1 MPARIDD
8 LLVLDAAVSKTE
20 LAKYL
25 RDREAVLPSDF
36 GGLGDG
42 VADDRA
48 ALQAAFDRAAADGK
62 VAAIPPGTWNVSSG
76 VVLGGGARGL
86 LMQGVIQYTGTA
98 PATVLTLGDGGT
110 ARNGEKLYAGLQ
122 VRRRTQSDWL
132 SEADIGVLARNLDAS
147 VLDVRLVEGFTI
159 GLRTLGDGRGFEDST
174 LHLGRILNNKVGLD
188 VHCATATAW
197 NTSVRYYG
205 GHFACATGIN
215 PAIDRFGIRLS
226 QAPAAYTNHNRH
238 VFDAPNFELRQI
250 DPNVAIPFLNETNG
264 SAVIGRALR
273 MEACSPIVARHTGAA
288 QDCEYEVAWSNTY
301 RVGIEY
307 TATATRCGNAVIN
320 RHRAPA
326 SRHLR
331 LLGHVP
337 NVRAAAFRQ
346 SAMEIGVE
354 GLAAVATSTTSAT
367 TLAGLS
373 FNGLDGITPTARGLL
388 LDAQKGFAFVVDCSR
403 AKEFALAHWLVGG
416 ADGGR
421 LFVRCFDA
429 AMNVRENLAG
439 DVLASLTT
447 MQWNAPSKA
456 WTGGA
461 TMADSSLNRRMTVRL
476 GPGVAVAQI
485 GIAGLDGAIELE
497 ALRLYG
503 LPEDAPALL
512 CGTPALPV
520 GQREFAAE
528 VAWDLPSLAPG
539 ATSLLDV
546 TITGSRQGD
555 LADAALAASTRFV
568 ELDATAWSNNTVRVM
583 ARNISPTA
591 TFDLGPAT
599 LSVAV
604 TKRRVP

>member
-8 LLVLDAAVSKTE
+8 LLVLDSAVSKTE

-25 RDREAVLPSDF
+25 RDREMVLPSDF

-48 ALQAAFDRAAADGK
+48 AIQAAFDRAAADSK
-62 VAAIPPGTWNVSSG
+62 FVLIPPGTWNVSAG
-76 VVLGGGARGL
+76 VTLGGGARGL
-86 LMQGVIQYTGTA
+86 IMRGMIQYTGTA
-98 PATVLTLGDGGT
+98 PATALTLGDGGT
-110 ARNGEKLYAGLQ
+110 VRNGEKLYAGLQ
-122 VRRRTQSDWL
+122 VRRQTQSDWL
-132 SEADIGVLARNLDAS
+132 SESDIGILARNLDAS
-147 VLDVRLVEGFTI
+147 VLELRLVEGFTI

-174 LHLGRILNNKVGLD
+174 LHLGRILNNKIGLD

-215 PAIDRFGIRLS
+215 PTLDRFGIRLS
-226 QAPAAYTNHNRH
+226 NAPGAYTNHNRH
-238 VFDAPNFELRQI
+238 VFDAPNFELRQL
-250 DPNVAIPFLNETNG
+250 DPNLAIPFLNETNG
-264 SAVIGRALR
+264 SAVIARALR

-288 QDCEYEVAWSNTY
+288 QDCEYEVAWATTY
-301 RVGIEY
+301 RVGIDY
-307 TATATRCGNAVIN
+307 TATATRCGNAVLN

-331 LLGHVP
+331 LLGAVP
-337 NVRAAAFRQ
+337 NLRAAAFRH
-346 SAMEIGVE
+346 SAAEVGVE

-373 FNGLDGITPTARGLL
+373 FNGLDGITPTSRGLL
-388 LDAQKGFAFVVDCSR
+388 LEATKGFAFVVDTR
-403 AKEFALAHWLVGG
+403 AAKEFALAHWLVGG

-429 AMNVRENLAG
+429 AMNVRENIAG

-447 MQWNAPSKA
+447 MLWNSPSKA

-476 GPGVAVAQI
+476 GAGVAFAQI
-485 GIAGLDGAIELE
+485 GVVGLDGAIELE

-503 LPEDAPALL
+503 LPEDAPASL

-528 VAWDLPSLAPG
+528 VAWDLPSLDPG

-546 TITGSRQGD
+546 TVTGSRQGD
-555 LADAALAASTRFV
+555 LAHAALAASTRFV

>member
-8 LLVLDAAVSKTE
+8 LLVLNANLSKTDF
-20 LAKYL
+20 AKYL
-25 RDREAVLPSDF
+25 RDREAVLPADF

-48 ALQAAFDRAAADGK
+48 AIQAAFDRAAADGK
-62 VAAIPPGTWNVSSG
+62 MAVIPPGTWNVSAG

-86 LMQGVIQYTGTA
+86 IMRGVLRYTGSV

-110 ARNGEKLYAGLQ
+110 TRNGEKLYANLQ
-122 VRRRTQSDWL
+122 VVRQTQSDWG
-132 SEADIGVLARNLDAS
+132 SEADIGILARNLDAS
-147 VLDVRLVEGFTI
+147 VLDARLVQGFTI

-174 LHLGRILNNKVGLD
+174 LYLHRFLNNRIGLD
-188 VHCATATAW
+188 IRCATATAW

-205 GHFACATGIN
+205 GHFAVATGIN
-215 PAIDRFGIRLS
+215 PSLDRFGIRLS
-226 QAPAAYTNHNRH
+226 AEPGAYTNHNRH
-238 VFDAPNFELRQI
+238 VFDAPNFELRQL

-264 SAVIGRALR
+264 SAILGRALR
-273 MEACSPIVARHTGAA
+273 MEACPPIVARHTGAA
-288 QDCEYEVAWSNTY
+288 QDCEYEVAWANTY
-301 RVGIEY
+301 GVGIEY
-307 TATATRCGNAVIN
+307 TATATRCGNAVLN

-331 LLGHVP
+331 LLGAVP
-337 NVRAAAFRQ
+337 NLRAAAFRH
-346 SAMEIGVE
+346 SATEVGVE
-354 GLAAVATSTTSAT
+354 GLAAVATSTAAAT

-373 FNGLDGITPTARGLL
+373 FNGLDGIAATSRGLL
-388 LDAQKGFAFVVDCSR
+388 LDAQKGFAFVVDTR
-403 AKEFALAHWLVGG
+403 AAKEFALAHWLVGG
-416 ADGGR
+416 TDGGR

-429 AMNVRENLAG
+429 AMAVRENIAG

-447 MQWNAPSKA
+447 LQWNSPSKA

-461 TMADSSLNRRMTVRL
+461 VMADASLNRRMTVRL
-476 GPGVAVAQI
+476 AEAVAYAQI
-485 GIAGLDGAIELE
+485 GIVGFDGQIELE

-503 LPEDAPALL
+503 LPEHAPALL
-512 CGTPALPV
+512 CGTPTLPV

-528 VAWDLPSLAPG
+528 VSWDLPSLAPG
-539 ATSLLDV
+539 TTILLDV
-546 TITGSRQGD
+546 TVTGCRQGD
-555 LADAALAASTRFV
+555 LAEAALASSTRFI
-568 ELDATAWSNNTVRVM
+568 ELDAAAWTNNTVRVM
-583 ARNISPTA
+583 ARNISPSA